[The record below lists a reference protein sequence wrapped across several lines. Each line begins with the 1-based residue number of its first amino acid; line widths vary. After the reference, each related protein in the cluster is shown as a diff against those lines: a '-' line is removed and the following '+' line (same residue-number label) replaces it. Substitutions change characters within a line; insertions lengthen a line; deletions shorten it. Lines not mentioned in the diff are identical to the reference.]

1 MMQHLVMWTVHE
13 RLAAAEVGE
22 QQPVVLELLG
32 MKVKGLG
39 YLFEGGGVIAESS
52 AVPFIPKSEWI
63 PWRHEEGIRVVQEY
77 IFERELESAETL
89 LVGKVDGGSSSFHI
103 KIN

>member
-39 YLFEGGGVIAESS
+39 YLFEGGGVIAECC
-52 AVPFIPKSEWI
+52 AVTFVAKCERI
-63 PWRHEEGIRVVQEY
+63 PWRHEEGIGVVQEY
-77 IFERELESAETL
+77 IPERELEVAETL
-89 LVGKVDGGSSSFHI
+89 VV
-103 KIN
+103 